1 MELTVEL
8 SLVSGSPFPSF
19 FPRLFPS
26 LSIALHRS
34 PSHFVTL
41 VDFPPAEH
49 QTLCLLLGF
58 VNIWVLTLYAHTQG
72 ACFGGPEQANV
83 SSTSVSNTSNATA
96 AIAAVIPST
105 GYVIDGCIIDTICI
119 CFNVFWWIDCAARIY
134 AHKWTHFWTVNDDFY
149 QQLKNRFDFY
159 MAFLSVALIT
169 VGLSVDLTKTVPGDP
184 GMLRLAYCVP
194 CFRLLSCTALTR
206 EILFSVLAIIPQYTD
221 ILILLVM
228 IMYVLLVGLRLVAD
242 TEVWSLYVVWRHEKH
257 RRCCTYAVRVRV
269 PTLIHLTQSSH
280 FSLSIP
286 QVRVQCDRV
295 HHLQRAVPVPI

>member
-1 MELTVEL
+1 M
-8 SLVSGSPFPSF
+8 
-19 FPRLFPS
+19 
-26 LSIALHRS
+26 
-34 PSHFVTL
+34 
-41 VDFPPAEH
+41 
-49 QTLCLLLGF
+49 
-58 VNIWVLTLYAHTQG
+58 NIWVLTLYAHTQG
-72 ACFGGPEQANV
+72 ACFGGPEQVNV
-83 SSTSVSNTSNATA
+83 SSTSASNTSNTTA

-105 GYVIDGCIIDTICI
+105 GYVIDGCIIDTICL

-228 IMYVLLVGLRLVAD
+228 IMYVLLLGLRTIAD
-242 TEVWSLYVVWRHEKH
+242 TEVWRLYVVWRHEKH
-257 RRCCTYAVRVRV
+257 RRCRLYACCTY
-269 PTLIHLTQSSH
+269 SH
-280 FSLSIP
+280 ADTPNAPISFLSP
-286 QVRVQCDRV
+286 HSPGTCTM
-295 HHLQRAVPVPI
+295 